1 MAGERDMSA
10 NTILITADGNIE
22 LIYLDFSDYRNIY
35 KCIDCESFAIVR
47 CYGSKSLDEQG
58 IMMYVDDESLC
69 RENPVFN
76 PVASLIYGFDVHQ
89 QGIYG
94 SAVFSAIDDLGK
106 SNPLT
111 EDNIKLVRAEIVRLI
126 AEHLESLQNDE

>member
-1 MAGERDMSA
+1 M
-10 NTILITADGNIE
+10 
-22 LIYLDFSDYRNIY
+22 
-35 KCIDCESFAIVR
+35 
-47 CYGSKSLDEQG
+47 
-58 IMMYVDDESLC
+58 
-69 RENPVFN
+69 FN

-89 QGIYG
+89 QGICG